1 MVSQIQLRL
10 VITSGHVEA
19 VLIFHVSIYCERS
32 VIIVIPTQN
41 KHSFQIR
48 SIGQTDSLAY
58 KPTHSSTRKLISSQ
72 THQLTNL
79 STRNSI
85 NSQTHQLTT
94 LSTRKLTNS
103 QSHQLKILD
112 L

>member
-58 KPTHSSTRKLISSQ
+58 KPTNSSTRKLISSQ
-72 THQLTNL
+72 TYQLA
-79 STRNSI
+79 
-85 NSQTHQLTT
+85 T

-103 QSHQLKILD
+103 PTHQLTISPTRQLINSKS
-112 L
+112 

>member
-58 KPTHSSTRKLISSQ
+58 KPTNSSTRKLISSQ
-72 THQLTNL
+72 THQLT
-79 STRNSI
+79 
-85 NSQTHQLTT
+85 T
-94 LSTRKLTNS
+94 LSTRKLTSLQLYQLANS
-103 QSHQLKILD
+103 PTHNLINSKS
-112 L
+112 